1 MKKILVLL
9 LIIISIVLGAKFGVF
24 DEPED
29 LQKTRANYYEIYGE
43 KAKDFVFSK

>member
-1 MKKILVLL
+1 MKKILILI
-9 LIIISIVLGAKFGVF
+9 LIIISIVLGARFGVF

-29 LQKTRANYYEIYGE
+29 LQKTRANYSEIYGE

>member
-1 MKKILVLL
+1 MKKILILL
-9 LIIISIVLGAKFGVF
+9 LIIISIVLGARLGVF
-24 DEPED
+24 DETED